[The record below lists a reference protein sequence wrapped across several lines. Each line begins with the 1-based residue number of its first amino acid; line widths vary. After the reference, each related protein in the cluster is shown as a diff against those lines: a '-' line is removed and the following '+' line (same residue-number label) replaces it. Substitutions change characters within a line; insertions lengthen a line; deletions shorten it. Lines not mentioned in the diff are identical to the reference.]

1 MWFKNLM
8 LYRLDRDFSRTPEQ
22 IAEALAEQAFKPC
35 GGLQP
40 YSYGWSAPLGRLGTS
55 LVHTTN
61 GCTLICARKEQRLLP
76 SSVVKEALE
85 ERVANLEEAEARP
98 VRAKEKRR
106 IKDEI
111 TFELM
116 PRAFTRSIDTHAYF
130 SPRDGWLVVNAATPK
145 RAEELVVLLG
155 HSLPHDPVDP
165 FEAAVSPSQ
174 LMTRWLEGRENL
186 PAGFE
191 LADEC
196 ELRDPGDE
204 GALVR
209 CLRQDLMAEEV
220 RAHLKARKF
229 VQRLALGFEE
239 RLSFVLGVDLT
250 LRRLRFEAVEE
261 LDTDDQADEV
271 ARFDANFAFMSAELA
286 KLLERLEQVFGEP
299 AAPAAAT
306 G

>member
-8 LYRLDRDFSRTPEQ
+8 LYRLDPDFSRTPEQ
-22 IAEALAEQAFKPC
+22 IDQALAEQAFKPC
-35 GGLQP
+35 GGLEP
-40 YSYGWSAPLGRLGTS
+40 FSYGWSPPLGRLGKS
-55 LVHTTN
+55 LVHHAN
-61 GCTLICARKEQRLLP
+61 GCTMVCARKEQRLLP
-76 SSVVKEALE
+76 ASVVRETLD
-85 ERVANLEEAEARP
+85 ERVANIEDAEGRP
-98 VRAKEKRR
+98 VRAKERRR

-116 PRAFTRSIDTHAYF
+116 PRAFTRSVDTHAYF
-130 SPRDGWLVVNAATPK
+130 SPRDGWLVVDAATPR

-165 FEAAVSPSQ
+165 FEAAVSPTQ
-174 LMTRWLEGRENL
+174 LMTRWLEGREHL

-239 RLSFVLGVDLT
+239 RLSFVLGADLT
-250 LRRLRFEAVEE
+250 LRRLRFDSVEE
-261 LDTDDQADEV
+261 LDAGDEV
-271 ARFDANFAFMSAELA
+271 DEVTRFDAEFAFMTAELA
-286 KLLERLEQVFGEP
+286 RLLERLAQVFGDT
-299 AAPAAAT
+299 APRAAT
-306 G
+306 A